1 MGYKAKAIGI
11 MNDINMFLVTLLA
24 TRPAMLLADGSDE
37 GATTDTSGTDGISGC
52 DLSKME
58 VKDGKLTTG
67 CSSTNM
73 EGVGNHV
80 LEKEHTLVLF
90 VIAIAAGI
98 MTIIFVIKAVNL
110 AKSGDNPQ
118 ERSRAIAGLIVLF
131 IAIALLGGYTLFSAL
146 AYNLLG

>member
-24 TRPAMLLADGSDE
+24 TRPAMLLANGNEDE
-37 GATTDTSGTDGISGC
+37 GSGSGDVSGC

-67 CSSTNM
+67 CSSTDM

-80 LEKEHTLVLF
+80 LKKEHTLVLF